1 MNYLV
6 YQKLKLSYFKSGFV
20 LYLRFC
26 KFEQN
31 LEFSKLL
38 FVPAFLSLVAGTP
51 YGQLPDPYLTGIF
64 MAGTLLTRGAG
75 CTINDIWDHKLDAK
89 VERCKT
95 RPIPA
100 GEVSVLNAKIWFVTQ
115 MSAAFGLLCLLNP
128 TTFYLGLAAPIPI
141 MLYPL
146 AKQTSIPERFKYT
159 KKRIEFRFF
168 LKYRVI

>member
-1 MNYLV
+1 M
-6 YQKLKLSYFKSGFV
+6 
-20 LYLRFC
+20 
-26 KFEQN
+26 
-31 LEFSKLL
+31 
-38 FVPAFLSLVAGTP
+38 SLVAGTP

-100 GEVSVLNAKIWFVTQ
+100 GEVSVQNAKIWFVTQ
-115 MSAAFGLLCLLNP
+115 MSAAFGLLFLLNP

-159 KKRIEFRFF
+159 KEGKRFRNLEYFKTSRNQKSFRDVKHIIYSIPRVNREFSKVLEIF
-168 LKYRVI
+168 